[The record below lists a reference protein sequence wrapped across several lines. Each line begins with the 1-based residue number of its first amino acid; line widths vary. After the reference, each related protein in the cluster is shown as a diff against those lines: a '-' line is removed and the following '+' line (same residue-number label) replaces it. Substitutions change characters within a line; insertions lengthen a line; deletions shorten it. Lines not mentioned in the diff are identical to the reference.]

1 MNTQTTVTFI
11 GHATVLIETPGG
23 KRIIIDPW
31 ITGNPAAPK
40 SFQTGDSL
48 GKLDVILITHFHND
62 HFGDAI
68 AVAQANPD
76 APVVAIVEITDWIE
90 TKSVSNT
97 VGMNKGGT
105 VHIAGI
111 AITMTHADHS
121 SSLVEDDGKVIYGGE
136 PVGYVLELEDG
147 TVIYNSGDTALFGDM
162 ALIRE
167 FHAPDL
173 AILPIGDHFTMDPR
187 QAAYAARLLGVK
199 HVLPVHYGTF
209 PILTGTPDMMR
220 AYLGDTPDVLV
231 HALAP
236 GETLTL

>member
-1 MNTQTTVTFI
+1 MNSQTTVTFI
-11 GHATVLIETPGG
+11 GHATILIETPGG

-31 ITGNPAAPK
+31 ITGNPATPK
-40 SFQTGDSL
+40 SFQTVDSL
-48 GKLDVILITHFHND
+48 GRLDVILITHFHND
-62 HFGDAI
+62 HCGDAL
-68 AVAQANPD
+68 AVAQSNPD
-76 APVVAIVEITDWIE
+76 APVVAMIEITDWIE
-90 TKSVSNT
+90 TKGVQNT

-111 AITMTHADHS
+111 AITMTHAIHS
-121 SSLVEDDGKVIYGGE
+121 SSFVGDNGTVIYGGE
-136 PVGYVLELEDG
+136 PAGYVLKLEDR

-173 AILPIGDHFTMDPR
+173 AILPIGDHFTMDPN
-187 QAAYAARLLGVK
+187 QAAYAAKLLGVK
-199 HVLPVHYGTF
+199 HVLPVHYATF
-209 PILTGTPDMMR
+209 PMLTGTPDELR
-220 AYLGDTPDVLV
+220 DHLGDTPDVLV